1 VLPAVHVCLV
11 VGPMDVATLAR
22 MPLFRDEEEARVRRY
37 LATLERPVELFLAL
51 GLEETPLAGAREIDF
66 GAEALRLC
74 EELAA
79 LADGVTLRTEEQPP
93 GFERF
98 PAISV
103 RPEGR
108 EAGVR
113 YEGLPWG
120 YELSS
125 LVGGILEAGRIEPSL
140 SAESIEALS
149 AIPDRRDIQV
159 FVTPT

>member
-1 VLPAVHVCLV
+1 
-11 VGPMDVATLAR
+11 
-22 MPLFRDEEEARVRRY
+22 MPLFRPEEEARVRDY

-51 GLEETPLAGAREIDF
+51 GPEESPVAGAREIEF

-74 EELAA
+74 EELVA
-79 LADGVTLRTEEQPP
+79 LSEHVTFRSEQEPA
-93 GFERF
+93 GFEQF

-103 RPEGR
+103 RPDGE
-108 EAGVR
+108 EVGVR

-125 LVGGILEAGRIEPSL
+125 LVGAILEAGRAEPTL
-140 SAESIEALS
+140 KQESQEAL
-149 AIPDRRDIQV
+149 AALEDERHVQV

>member
-1 VLPAVHVCLV
+1 MSLL
-11 VGPMDVATLAR
+11 R
-22 MPLFRDEEEARVRRY
+22 EEEAARVRDF
-37 LATLERPVELFLAL
+37 LGSLERPVELFLAL
-51 GLEETPLAGAREIDF
+51 GPEETPGPGAREIDF

-74 EELAA
+74 EEIAGLS
-79 LADGVTLRTEEQPP
+79 DRVTVRTEEQPA

-103 RPEGR
+103 RPDGE
-108 EAGVR
+108 EVGVR

-125 LVGGILEAGRIEPSL
+125 LAGAIVEAGRAEPSL
-140 SAESIEALS
+140 KPESIEALL
-149 AIPDRRDIQV
+149 AIEDERALQV